1 MAIMDSEMSKDTRDL
16 TAAAAGDSDAF
27 ARLYERHAG
36 VVQSLCRRYGSNHE
50 ADDAA
55 QETFFRAFHKLDQLA
70 EPAGFRPWLYSI
82 ARRVCAERRRSAQ
95 RRDRH
100 EAGARV
106 RLKLVQPDCPSPAE
120 TAAKTE
126 QLDRLSTAIDG
137 LPEDERLAIHL
148 YYIDEDPVMAA
159 KEALGLS
166 RSGFYKL
173 LYRARQRLSVSMRE
187 AKAI

>member
-1 MAIMDSEMSKDTRDL
+1 MTEDARDL
-16 TAAAAGDSDAF
+16 TAAAAGDTDAF
-27 ARLYERHAG
+27 ARLYTRHAG

-50 ADDAA
+50 ADDAV
-55 QETFFRAFHKLDQLA
+55 QETFLRAFRKLDQLA
-70 EPAGFRPWLYSI
+70 NPSGFRAWLYAIS
-82 ARRVCAERRRSAQ
+82 RRVCAERRRSAQ

-100 EAGARV
+100 EESARL

-120 TAAKTE
+120 KAAKGE
-126 QLDRLSTAIDG
+126 QLERLSVAIDE

-148 YYIDEDPVMAA
+148 YYLDEDAVVAA
-159 KEALGLS
+159 KEVLGLS

-173 LYRARQRLSVSMRE
+173 LHRARQRLSITMRE

>member
-1 MAIMDSEMSKDTRDL
+1 MDSEMSKDASDL
-16 TAAAAGDSDAF
+16 PAAAAGDTDAF

-55 QETFFRAFHKLDQLA
+55 QETFLRAFRKLEQLA
-70 EPAGFRPWLYSI
+70 NPDGFRPWLYAI

-100 EAGARV
+100 EEGARV

-120 TAAKTE
+120 TVAKGE
-126 QLDRLSTAIDG
+126 QLDRLSAAIDE

-148 YYIDEDPVMAA
+148 YYIDEDPVTAGQD
-159 KEALGLS
+159 ALGLS

-173 LYRARQRLSVSMRE
+173 LNRARQRLSATMRE